1 MPELTSPAV
10 VKELMAKHNLSFH
23 KGLGQNFLI
32 DADVL
37 EDIVRFS
44 GIDQETGVIEIGPGI
59 GVLTRE
65 LSHHAA
71 KVVSIELDDRL
82 FPLLSETL
90 AGCENVEVIHQDALK
105 VDYEKLI
112 SEEFPGMPVRLAA
125 NLPYYITTPILMKLL
140 EARLPLESITVLVQK
155 EVAERMA
162 AAPGGKTYGALSVA
176 VQYYTEPE
184 RVLTVP
190 PHCFM
195 PPPKVHSEVIRLK
208 IRKEPA
214 VTVKD
219 EAQFFKV
226 VRAAFGQRRKT
237 LINALSNSGMF
248 QMSREALR
256 TLFETLG
263 LQEDI
268 RGERLSLVQFAQL
281 SDGIF

>member
-1 MPELTSPAV
+1 MPDLTSPAV
-10 VKELMAKHNLSFH
+10 VKELMAKHNLGFH

-37 EDIVRFS
+37 EEMVRFS
-44 GIDQETGVIEIGPGI
+44 GIDHETGVIEIGPGI
-59 GVLTRE
+59 GVLTRA
-65 LSHHAA
+65 LSLHAA

-82 FPLLSETL
+82 FPVLSETL
-90 AGCENVEVIHQDALK
+90 MGCENVEVIHADALK
-105 VDYEKLI
+105 VDYRKLI
-112 SEEFPGMPVRLAA
+112 SEEFSGMPVRLAA

-140 EARLPLESITVLVQK
+140 EARLPLESIIVLVQK

-162 AAPGGKTYGALSVA
+162 ASPGGKTYGALSVA

-190 PHCFM
+190 PHSFM
-195 PPPKVHSEVIRLK
+195 PPPKVHSEVIRLN

-214 VTVKD
+214 VSVKD
-219 EAQFFKV
+219 EAQFFRV

-237 LINALSNSGMF
+237 LLNALTNSGMF
-248 QMSREALR
+248 QISRDGLR
-256 TLFETLG
+256 EVFGALG
-263 LQEDI
+263 LREDI

-281 SDGIF
+281 SNRIF